1 MSQISLTV
9 GLATV
14 YLPDRSLGLVS
25 STTEKSQLGEGGR
38 VSKCLTMSRDPT
50 LRDGETTTKSVG
62 MH

>member
-38 VSKCLTMSRDPT
+38 EGVSVSDN
-50 LRDGETTTKSVG
+50 V
-62 MH
+62 